1 MATNRPASVSDPSA
15 HVDTSHCPVPV
26 WLPGGHAQT
35 LYGAFCAQ
43 HPAIWFVR
51 ERVDTP
57 DGDFVD
63 LDWCGPG
70 LNPNEQ
76 PDGQPTPHESGL
88 VGTAARRWVDIAD
101 WPRLPAD
108 NPALILFHGLE
119 GNSLSPYMQAIAHAF
134 RSQGW
139 IVVAAHF
146 RGCSGVP
153 NRMARAYYSGD
164 SAEIAFMLDHVRGR
178 LPQARWHAVG
188 VSLGGNALLKH
199 LGEAGR
205 GIQGLQAAAAVSVPM
220 NLPAC
225 GQRLSDTFLG
235 RQLYSRYFLHSI
247 RRKIFEKAQEFPGSI
262 DVMRTQHMRSLREFD
277 DLYTAPMHGYRNAL
291 DYWTRAASLPL
302 LPGIRVPTLILNAR
316 NDPFVPEA
324 SLPGSRDTSDDVLLH
339 QPGQGGHAA
348 FVTGMFPGNLHWLPM
363 RLLHFFR
370 AGR

>member
-15 HVDTSHCPVPV
+15 RVDTSHCPVPV

-88 VGTAARRWVDIAD
+88 VGTAARRWLDIAD
-101 WPRLPAD
+101 WSRLPAD
-108 NPALILFHGLE
+108 SPALILFHGLE

-164 SAEIAFMLDHVRGR
+164 SAEIAFMLDHVRSR

-324 SLPGSRDTSDDVLLH
+324 SLPGSRDTSGDVLLH

-348 FVTGMFPGNLHWLPM
+348 FVTGMFPGNLRWLPM

-370 AGR
+370 TGG